1 MDIKKI
7 IPIVLLF
14 AVLAIAG
21 FYYFGKTSKVNDQL
35 SQNKL
40 VTDDFEVILP
50 QGWIKSDPAAG
61 VSAMAVNADE
71 QLNNPAAQQINFK
84 SYFAVSRDTIEDGG
98 PNEYMKVIENS
109 LQQIIPG
116 ISFREE
122 RDMEINGR
130 DARVVETEMTQ
141 KGVDFK
147 ALVVSIKGDGNDIWT
162 ISFSTTKNKWE
173 EYKES
178 FFNVANS
185 FKLKIKE

>member
-1 MDIKKI
+1 MAE
-7 IPIVLLF
+7 VS
-14 AVLAIAG
+14 
-21 FYYFGKTSKVNDQL
+21 GKSGKSEKADKTDNQL

-40 VTDDFEVILP
+40 VTDDFEMVLP

-71 QLNNPAAQQINFK
+71 QLDDPAAEQINFK
-84 SYFAVSRDTIEDGG
+84 SYFAVSRDIIEDGG
-98 PNEYMKVIENS
+98 PSEYMKVIENS
-109 LQQIIPG
+109 LREIIPG
-116 ISFREE
+116 ISFSEE
-122 RDMEINGR
+122 RDMEISGR
-130 DARVVETEMTQ
+130 NARAVKAEMNQ
-141 KGVDFK
+141 KGVDFN
-147 ALVVSIKGDGNDIWT
+147 ALMVSIKGDGNDVWT